1 MGRRKRCGRCSSQ
14 LLLSEGCHRTLVK
27 QHVHATILGV
37 RGWSPSREGM
47 LMDRLTVAGLDLSN
61 GGHAADDMWGE
72 LHRCMASEVAGA
84 CI

>member
-47 LMDRLTVAGLDLSN
+47 LMDRLTGPDWTSQM
-61 GGHAADDMWGE
+61 GDMLRTTCGVS
-72 LHRCMASEVAGA
+72 CTGA
-84 CI
+84 WPRR